1 MQTGSRKENAM
12 NGAGIIFLLFIVRLV
27 IPFGL
32 LMLLGEWIRR
42 KEAGY

>member
-1 MQTGSRKENAM
+1 M
-12 NGAGIIFLLFIVRLV
+12 NGAGIMLLLFIVRIV

-42 KEAGY
+42 KESNY